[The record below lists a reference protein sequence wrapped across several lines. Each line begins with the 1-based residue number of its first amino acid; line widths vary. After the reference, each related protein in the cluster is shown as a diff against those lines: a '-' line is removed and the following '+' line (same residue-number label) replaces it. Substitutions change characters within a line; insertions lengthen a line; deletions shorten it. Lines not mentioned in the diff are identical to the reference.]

1 MSDASLQKIKT
12 NVATQVDD
20 SVYWQITF
28 EIRNMNVLSSRQI
41 EQLTLLSNEQLLKI
55 IEIYNRVMIN
65 VFSNETDAQRLR
77 SFLWRILEHQIRS
90 AFVPHYGV
98 LANEYI

>member
-1 MSDASLQKIKT
+1 MADASLQKIKT

-41 EQLTLLSNEQLLKI
+41 EQLTMLTNDQLLKI

-65 VFSNETDAQRLR
+65 V
-77 SFLWRILEHQIRS
+77 
-90 AFVPHYGV
+90 
-98 LANEYI
+98 NEYI

>member
-1 MSDASLQKIKT
+1 MADASLQKIKT

-41 EQLTLLSNEQLLKI
+41 EQLTLLSNDQLLKI

-65 VFSNETDAQRLR
+65 VFSNETDAQRLLLAR
-77 SFLWRILEHQIRS
+77 SFLWTLRIY
-90 AFVPHYGV
+90 P
-98 LANEYI
+98 

>member
-1 MSDASLQKIKT
+1 MADASLQKIKT

-65 VFSNETDAQRLR
+65 V
-77 SFLWRILEHQIRS
+77 
-90 AFVPHYGV
+90 
-98 LANEYI
+98 NEYI